1 MSERGL
7 RDEKSEI
14 LRDRSTEVSCG
25 SHEEYLRTISNSR
38 QMRCRVGVEPFVEQ
52 VSRKSN
58 VDRSSVEKL
67 SRKKNTR
74 SKI

>member
-7 RDEKSEI
+7 GDEKSEV
-14 LRDRSTEVSCG
+14 LRESSKEVSCG
-25 SHEEYLRTISNSR
+25 SHEEYLKTISNSR
-38 QMRCRVGVEPFVEQ
+38 KMRCRGGVETSVEQ

-58 VDRSSVEKL
+58 IDRSSVEKL